1 MRYVYNKRPVDD
13 DGPADGDGPRH
24 IREVMRE
31 LLAVLGDKITT
42 ADKLPMIGAATSDD
56 AESLL

>member
-1 MRYVYNKRPVDD
+1 MRHDYNHEPVDD

-24 IREVMRE
+24 ISEVMRE

-42 ADKLPMIGAATSDD
+42 ADKLPMVGAATSDD
-56 AESLL
+56 AEALR